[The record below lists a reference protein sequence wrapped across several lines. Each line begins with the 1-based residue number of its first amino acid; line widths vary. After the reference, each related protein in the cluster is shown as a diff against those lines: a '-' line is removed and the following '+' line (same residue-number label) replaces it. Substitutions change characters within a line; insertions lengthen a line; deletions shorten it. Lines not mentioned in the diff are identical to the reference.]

1 MLACRKPRMPSGQN
15 WAPILLGVGS
25 VIAFYAVSRFNPLLS
40 HSLAE
45 SIAAMLAL
53 AVFMIFWS
61 SRRFLGNGFYLFV
74 GMVCLFAGILDFMH
88 MLTYP
93 GMSVLPGMT
102 GNESIQLKTA
112 GRWVIS
118 AAFLLAPL
126 FLRRRLRLA
135 AALVGYTA
143 ALGLTLAVVF
153 FHVLPR
159 FYARFGD
166 DPLGAFRPGAECVS
180 FWRPAFPCLQDAKS
194 STLGRSPSCWRR
206 WRPIPRRSSP
216 RRSPGIFA
224 AC

>member
-1 MLACRKPRMPSGQN
+1 MLACRKPRMPSEQN

-159 FYARFGD
+159 FYAPVWG
-166 DPLGAFRPGAECVS
+166 
-180 FWRPAFPCLQDAKS
+180 
-194 STLGRSPSCWRR
+194 
-206 WRPIPRRSSP
+206 
-216 RRSPGIFA
+216 
-224 AC
+224 